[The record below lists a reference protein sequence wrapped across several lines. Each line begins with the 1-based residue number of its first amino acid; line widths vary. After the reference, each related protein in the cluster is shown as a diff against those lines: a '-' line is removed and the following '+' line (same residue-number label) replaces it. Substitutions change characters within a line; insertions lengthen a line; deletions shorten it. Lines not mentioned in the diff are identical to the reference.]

1 MTTPSTLEGL
11 FGLHLRVSRLPPA
24 HAEYRFDTERKWR
37 FDFAWPD
44 VKVAVEIQ
52 GGTWNG
58 GKHGRGSGIEKDA
71 EKLSAA
77 AIAGWRVLIV
87 TGNQVRSG
95 QALAWTEQAL
105 TRQDR
110 AEGGEERNDPCRTS

>member
-1 MTTPSTLEGL
+1 MTASAFEHL
-11 FGLHLRVSRLPPA
+11 FWLHVVGTKLPAPER
-24 HAEYRFDTERKWR
+24 EYRFDEARKWR

-44 VKVAVEIQ
+44 RKLAVEIQ
-52 GGTWNG
+52 GGTWNA

-77 AIAGWRVLIV
+77 AIAGWRVLLV

-95 QALAWTEQAL
+95 KAIRWVEDAL
-105 TRQDR
+105 
-110 AEGGEERNDPCRTS
+110 RT